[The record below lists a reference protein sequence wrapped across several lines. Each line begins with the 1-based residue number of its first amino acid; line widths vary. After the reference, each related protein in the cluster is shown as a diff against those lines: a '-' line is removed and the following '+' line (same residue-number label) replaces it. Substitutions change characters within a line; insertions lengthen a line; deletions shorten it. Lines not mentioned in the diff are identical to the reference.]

1 MRVSESWRHPRGI
14 DGRQRR
20 RFKGTPVHAKIGY
33 GSNKKTRHMLPSG
46 FYKFRV
52 CNEADLELLLMH
64 NRSYAAEVAAN
75 VSSSTRKKIVD
86 RAAQLNIRVLNGK
99 ARLTQEEN

>member
-1 MRVSESWRHPRGI
+1 
-14 DGRQRR
+14 
-20 RFKGTPVHAKIGY
+20 
-33 GSNKKTRHMLPSG
+33 MLPSG